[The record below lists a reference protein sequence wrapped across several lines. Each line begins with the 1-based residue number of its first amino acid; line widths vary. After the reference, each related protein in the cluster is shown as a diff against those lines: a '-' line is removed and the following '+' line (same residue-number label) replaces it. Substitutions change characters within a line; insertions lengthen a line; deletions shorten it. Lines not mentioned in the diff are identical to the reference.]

1 LKPSKSIPP
10 KLANR
15 LLNRFL
21 RDDLFEEVEGD
32 LQEKFYSTLQKKTP
46 FRAKLN
52 YWMEVINYLRPFA
65 LKKSKSKIK
74 QYGMLENYFKMGWRS
89 LTKQKMYSAIKI
101 GGFAMGIS
109 ACLLIT
115 LFILDEMSYDKTIPE
130 KERIFRVIG
139 VYNNNGQE
147 QKDVWFPAPFGP
159 ALAEDYPEIEKSGRL
174 NPNSLFGA
182 GSNEVRRSDREENSH
197 EEKIAYADQSFL
209 EILQLPMVYGSRE
222 HALDQPS
229 SVVITKSKADKYF
242 PKENPIG
249 RSFIFNN
256 DTKNLYTI
264 GGVIEDFPSN
274 SHLHYDFLITM
285 TGREF
290 YEGEQS
296 NWQASNYP
304 TYIKVRKGTDASELA
319 KKLMGSIHKYWVPIM
334 VKSGVPNIEEELK
347 KVHFELQPVAD
358 IYLKSD
364 GIGDGLSHGDM
375 RFIWLFGA
383 VAGFILVIACINFIN
398 LSTAKSA
405 NRAKE
410 VGLRKV
416 VGSFRSHLIK
426 QFLTESLV
434 YSFFSFLMGVVLAWL
449 LLPYF
454 NLLASKSLSFPWTQ
468 WWLTPSILMATI
480 IVGLLAGLYP
490 SFYLSA
496 FKPIQVL
503 KGNLARGSKN
513 SGTRSLL
520 VIFQFTT
527 SIILIIGTFVI
538 YRQMQYVLNKKVGF
552 DKDQV
557 VLIQG
562 TNTLKEQLSTF
573 KSELQNLPGVKS
585 VTISDYLPVHGTK
598 RNGNGFWKEGKV
610 NQEKEVNT
618 QKWRVD
624 HDYIKTLGMRIV
636 EGRDFNV
643 NMPTDSESIII
654 NQAMAKKMELK
665 DPIGQ
670 RITNGGPV
678 WNVIGVVEDFH
689 FESMKQN
696 IEPLCMVLAN
706 EASIVS
712 VKVNAQDMSTL
723 LPSLTTVWKKFSPH
737 QPIRYSFLDDSYAM
751 MYEDVQR
758 MGRIFTSFAVLA
770 ILVACLGLFA
780 LSAFMVE
787 QRSKEISI
795 RLVLGAPMNT
805 IFRMLTQNFVKLVLI
820 SFLIAAPLGY
830 FLMNKWLQDY
840 QYKTELSWDIFAI
853 AGGISVMIALL
864 TISYQSIR
872 AALMNPVTNLRS
884 E

>member
-1 LKPSKSIPP
+1 
-10 KLANR
+10 
-15 LLNRFL
+15 
-21 RDDLFEEVEGD
+21 
-32 LQEKFYSTLQKKTP
+32 
-46 FRAKLN
+46 
-52 YWMEVINYLRPFA
+52 
-65 LKKSKSKIK
+65 
-74 QYGMLENYFKMGWRS
+74 MGWRN

-101 GGFAMGIS
+101 GGFAMGIA

-115 LFILDEMSYDKTIPE
+115 LFILDEMSYDKIIPD

-139 VYNNNGQE
+139 AYNNNGQE

-159 ALAEDYPEIEKSGRL
+159 TLVEDYPEIEKAGRL
-174 NPNSLFGA
+174 NSNSLFGA

-197 EEKIAYADQSFL
+197 EEKITFADQAL
-209 EILQLPMVYGSRE
+209 LDILQLPMVYGSRE
-222 HALDQPS
+222 HALEQVNS
-229 SVVITKSKADKYF
+229 IVITKSKAEKYF

-249 RSFIFNN
+249 KSFIFNN
-256 DTKNLYTI
+256 DTKNLYTV

-274 SHLHYDFLITM
+274 SHLDYDFIITM

-290 YEGEQS
+290 YQGEQT

-304 TYIKVRKGTDASELA
+304 TYIKLRPGTSPSELA
-319 KKLMGSIHKYWVPIM
+319 KKLMGSVHKYWVPLM

-347 KVHFELQPVAD
+347 KLHFELQPIAD

-364 GIGDGLSHGDM
+364 GVSDALSHGDM

-383 VAGFILVIACINFIN
+383 IAGFILVIACINFIN

-434 YSFFSFLMGVVLAWL
+434 FSFLSFLLGVMLAWL

-454 NLLASKSLSFPWTQ
+454 NLLAAKSLSFPWTQ
-468 WWLTPSILMATI
+468 WWLVPSILVATLV
-480 IVGLLAGLYP
+480 VGLLAGLYP

-520 VIFQFTT
+520 VVFQFTT
-527 SIILIIGTFVI
+527 SIVLIIGTFII

-552 DKDQV
+552 DKDHV
-557 VLIQG
+557 VLIHG
-562 TNTLKEQLSTF
+562 TNTLKEQLPTF
-573 KSELQNLPGVKS
+573 KSELENLGEVKS
-585 VTISDYLPVHGTK
+585 VTISDYLPVKGTK

-610 NQEKEVNT
+610 NQEREVNT

-624 HDYIKTLGMRIV
+624 HDYLKTLGMKIV
-636 EGRDFNV
+636 QGRDFNPD
-643 NMPTDSESIII
+643 MPTDSGSIII
-654 NQAMAKKMELK
+654 NQAMAKQMELK

-689 FESMKQN
+689 YESLKQT
-696 IEPLCMVLAN
+696 IEPLCLILGK

-712 VKVNAQDMSTL
+712 VKVNGSDMSSL
-723 LPSLTTVWKKFSPH
+723 LGSVNKVWKKFSPH
-737 QPIRYSFLDDSYAM
+737 QPIRYSFLDESYAM

-758 MGRIFTSFAVLA
+758 MGRIFTGFAVLA
-770 ILVACLGLFA
+770 IIVACLGLFA

-805 IFRMLTQNFVKLVLI
+805 IFRMLTSNFVKLVLI
-820 SFLIAAPLGY
+820 SFVIAAPLGY
-830 FLMNKWLQDY
+830 FLMNKWLEDY
-840 QYKTELSWDIFAI
+840 QYKTELSWDIFAM
-853 AGGISVMIALL
+853 AGGMAVMIALL
-864 TISYQSIR
+864 TISYQSVR
-872 AALMNPVTNLRS
+872 AALVNPVDNLRS